1 MKLNRR
7 KRKAIRLGLATA
19 LVIGPLSALALAGVS
34 INTTSCLPLGFYQS
48 LPPKPLAV
56 GQTWTVCLPRKWT
69 AFGLQ
74 RGYLHPGTDC
84 PGGSQPLIKEIAGLP
99 GETVTVSQSGV
110 TIDGKRWPLS
120 IPLTRDTA
128 GRPLVPDYGTH
139 VIPPGTVWVMGISSK
154 AWDSR
159 YYGPI
164 PEKGLLQRQ
173 KALLTWR

>member
-1 MKLNRR
+1 MKLNRH
-7 KRKAIRLGLATA
+7 KAIRLGLATA
-19 LVIGPLSALALAGVS
+19 LVVGPLSALALAGVS
-34 INTTSCLPLGFYQS
+34 INTTSCLPLGFYQA

-69 AFGLQ
+69 AFGLH

-84 PGGSQPLIKEIAGLP
+84 LGGSQPLIKEIAGLP
-99 GETVTVSQSGV
+99 GETVIVSKTGV

-120 IPLTRDTA
+120 APLTRDTA

-139 VIPPGTVWVMGISSK
+139 IIPKGMVWVMGLSWK

-164 PEKGLLQRQ
+164 PQRDLLQRQ
-173 KALLTWR
+173 QAVLTWR